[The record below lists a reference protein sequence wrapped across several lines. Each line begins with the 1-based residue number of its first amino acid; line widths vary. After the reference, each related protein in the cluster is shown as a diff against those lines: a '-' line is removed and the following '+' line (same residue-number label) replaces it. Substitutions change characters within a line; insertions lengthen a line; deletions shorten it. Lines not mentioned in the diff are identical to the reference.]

1 MGKCIKLECPGGRI
15 KSVGLGPSLAC
26 LFFGGVALALKGL
39 WWPAVESAVFYELVW
54 WSCGHFGIPVVGF
67 LLVLIY
73 HVGIAF
79 WVNKYQ
85 IQKLLKQ
92 GWHSLM
98 MKISNPGRTMLA
110 DINISKVI

>member
-1 MGKCIKLECPGGRI
+1 MSGGRI

-39 WWPAVESAVFYELVW
+39 WWPAVESAVCYELVW

-67 LLVLIY
+67 LLVLIF

-92 GWHSLM
+92 GWAFVDDEDKQSWKNYVSRH
-98 MKISNPGRTMLA
+98 KH
-110 DINISKVI
+110 K